1 MDEAYKKDK
10 PKVVIVGAGLA
21 GLTCAYR
28 LFKAGVKCK
37 VFEASERV
45 GGRCFSIRDYF
56 LDNQIA
62 EHGGELI
69 DSGHKAIKGLTKELG
84 LKLENIGDI
93 DKKENK
99 PFYFFNGQGYS
110 CDEANQDWI
119 GIYEKVRKDYEE
131 AGSPTLYNKYS
142 KRAYELDNTSVREWI
157 NEVVPEG
164 INSNFGK
171 LLDVAYT
178 TEFGGETSKQSA
190 LNIVYS
196 LGSGE
201 REVFNIFGASDKMYK
216 IKGGNDELTW
226 RLYKSLPKGTV
237 KFKTQLL
244 SISRVK
250 YNKYKLV
257 FQSAC
262 KVASV
267 LADIVV
273 LAIPFSILKLSINYD
288 KANFSELKKIA
299 IDELAMGNNSKLN
312 VQFSSRYWRKINNN
326 GTTYNNVGYQC
337 SWDGSRGQLGS
348 KGILVNYTGGKVGAS
363 YNNEEYIRQYVE
375 TFINRLD
382 KVIPRYNA
390 KWNGK
395 ATLDYW
401 TGNPW
406 ALGSYPYYKVGQ
418 YTKFAGIEGQR
429 EENCFFAGDQTS
441 INFQG
446 RMNGAVESGERVCKE
461 ILEKI
466 R

>member
-1 MDEAYKKDK
+1 MEETYKKEK
-10 PKVVIVGAGLA
+10 PKIVIVGAGLA

-28 LFKAGVKCK
+28 LFKAGIKCK

-69 DSGHKAIKGLTKELG
+69 DSSHEEIKRLTQEMG
-84 LKLENIGDI
+84 LKLEKLGDG
-93 DKKENK
+93 DKREGK
-99 PFYFFNGQGYS
+99 PFYFFNGLGYS
-110 CDEANQDWI
+110 CEEANKDWKN
-119 GIYEKVRKDYEE
+119 IYEKVKRDYEE
-131 AGSPTLYNKYS
+131 AGYPTLYNKYT
-142 KRAYELDNTSVREWI
+142 KRAYELDHISVRDWI
-157 NEVVPEG
+157 NETVPEG
-164 INSNFGK
+164 INSNFGR

-178 TEFGGETSKQSA
+178 TEYGGETNNQSA
-190 LNIVYS
+190 LNIVYA

-201 REVFNIFGASDKMYK
+201 KESFNIFGSSDKIYR
-216 IKGGNDELTW
+216 IKGGNDGLTW

-244 SISRVK
+244 SISKVK
-250 YNKYKLV
+250 YDKYKLV

-273 LAIPFSILKLSINYD
+273 LAIPFSILKLSVNYD

-299 IDELAMGNNSKLN
+299 IDELVMGNNSKLS
-312 VQFSSRYWRKINNN
+312 VQLSSRYWRRFNNN
-326 GTTYNNVGYQC
+326 GTTYSNIGFQR
-337 SWDGSRGQLGS
+337 SWEGSRGQLGS

-375 TFINRLD
+375 TFVNRLD
-382 KVIPRYNA
+382 RVIPRHNS
-390 KWNGK
+390 KWIGK
-395 ATLDYW
+395 AVLDYW
-401 TGNPW
+401 TSNPW

-441 INFQG
+441 IDFQG
-446 RMNGAVESGERVCKE
+446 CMNGAVESGERVCKE

-466 R
+466 K

>member
-1 MDEAYKKDK
+1 MEEDYKKEK
-10 PKVVIVGAGLA
+10 PKIVIVGAGLA

-28 LFKAGVKCK
+28 LSKAGIKCK

-69 DSGHKAIKGLTKELG
+69 DSSHKEIKELTKEMG
-84 LKLENIGDI
+84 LKLENIGEI
-93 DKKENK
+93 AKKENN

-110 CDEANQDWI
+110 YEEANKDWVS
-119 GIYEKVRKDYEE
+119 IYEKVKRDYKE
-131 AGSPTLYNKYS
+131 AGYPTLYNKYT
-142 KRAYELDNTSVREWI
+142 KRGYELDHISVRDWI
-157 NEVVPEG
+157 NEIVPEG
-164 INSNFGK
+164 INSNFGR

-178 TEFGGETSKQSA
+178 TEYGEETNKQSA
-190 LNIVYS
+190 LNIVYA

-201 REVFNIFGASDKMYK
+201 KEVFNIFGEADKMYR
-216 IKGGNDELTW
+216 IKGGNDGLTW
-226 RLYKSLPKGTV
+226 RLYRSLPKGTV

-244 SISRVK
+244 SISKVK
-250 YNKYKLV
+250 YDKYKLV
-257 FQSAC
+257 FQSSC

-273 LAIPFSILKLSINYD
+273 LAIPFSIINLSVNYD
-288 KANFSELKKIA
+288 KANFSKLKKIA

-312 VQFSSRYWRKINNN
+312 VQFTNRYWKKVNNN
-326 GTTYNNVGYQC
+326 GVTYNNIGYQC

-348 KGILVNYTGGKVGAS
+348 KGILVNCTGGKVGAS

-382 KVIPRYNA
+382 RVIPRRNS

-406 ALGSYPYYKVGQ
+406 TLGSYPYYKVGQ
-418 YTKFAGIEGQR
+418 YTKFAGIEGQS
-429 EENCFFAGDQTS
+429 EGNCFFAGDQTS
-441 INFQG
+441 IDFQG
-446 RMNGAVESGERVCKE
+446 CMNGAVESGERVCKE

-466 R
+466 K

>member
-99 PFYFFNGQGYS
+99 PFYFFNGQDYS
-110 CDEANQDWI
+110 CDEANKDWI

-131 AGSPTLYNKYS
+131 AGYPTLYNKYT
-142 KRAYELDNTSVREWI
+142 KRAYELDNISVRDWI

-178 TEFGGETSKQSA
+178 TEYGGETNKQSA

-201 REVFNIFGASDKMYK
+201 RDVFNIFGASDKMYK

-244 SISRVK
+244 SISKVK
-250 YNKYKLV
+250 YDKYKLV

-273 LAIPFSILKLSINYD
+273 LAIPFSILKLSVNYD

-299 IDELAMGNNSKLN
+299 IDELVMGNNSKIN
-312 VQFSSRYWRKINNN
+312 VQFSSRYWKKINNN
-326 GTTYNNVGYQC
+326 GTTYSNVGYQC
-337 SWDGSRGQLGS
+337 SWDGSRGELGA

-363 YNNEEYIRQYVE
+363 YNNEDYIRQYVE

-418 YTKFAGIEGQR
+418 YIKFAGIEGQC
-429 EENCFFAGDQTS
+429 EGNCFFAGDQTS
-441 INFQG
+441 IDFKG

-466 R
+466 K